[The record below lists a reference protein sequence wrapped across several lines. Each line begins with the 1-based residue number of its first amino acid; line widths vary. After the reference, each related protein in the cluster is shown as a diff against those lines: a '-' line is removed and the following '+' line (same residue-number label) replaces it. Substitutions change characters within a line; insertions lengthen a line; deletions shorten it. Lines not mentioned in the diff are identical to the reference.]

1 MSMNETSSGERIHIS
16 FFGKRNAGKSSLVN
30 AVTSQNLSVVSEVK
44 GTTTDP
50 VKKSMELLPLGP
62 VVITDTAGID
72 DEGELG
78 SLRVQKTFE
87 TLSRTDIAVFV
98 ADATAVISDD
108 EKKFIAILQ
117 ERKIPFIIARNKCDL
132 LAEIPQNAPDTPNE
146 IFVSA
151 ATGTNISELKER
163 LGKIRGDFQTGKRII
178 ADLISRGDIVVLV
191 IPIDQSAPKGRIIL
205 PQQAT
210 IRDILDSNAI
220 FISCQPQEL
229 KQTLESL
236 AKKPRLVVTDS
247 QAFGEV
253 SKIVPREIPLTSF
266 SILFARY
273 KGELS
278 ALIGGAEKLS
288 ALKDGERVLI
298 AEACT
303 HHRQCRDIGTV
314 QLPSMIK
321 KFSGANV
328 DFEFSSGTDFPAG
341 LEKFA
346 LVVHCG
352 GCMIN
357 ETEMKNRLERAK
369 EAGVPMVNYGIAL
382 AKMNG
387 ILERSIE
394 PVRNSI

>member
-98 ADATAVISDD
+98 ADATAEISDD

-132 LAEIPQNAPDTPNE
+132 LAEIPKDTPNAPNE

-151 ATGTNISELKER
+151 ATGINISELKER
-163 LGKIRGDFQTGKRII
+163 LGRIRGDFQTGKRII

-369 EAGVPMVNYGIAL
+369 EAGVPVVNYGIAL